1 MSHGDWM
8 ASTSLSAREK
18 WWITKAWNR
27 RAEKVARKFT
37 ARKHY
42 LVKRVEAMEDKAR
55 ETSRYILLLRRGM
68 LGEITV
74 LIHND
79 EHDEGATSA
88 GDVASGARGAQPLDD
103 DEMTSKVSA
112 SSGHGSTAR
121 RARYWRC

>member
-1 MSHGDWM
+1 M
-8 ASTSLSAREK
+8 
-18 WWITKAWNR
+18 
-27 RAEKVARKFT
+27 
-37 ARKHY
+37 
-42 LVKRVEAMEDKAR
+42 KRVGAMEDKAR

-103 DEMTSKVSA
+103 DEITPKVPA